1 MMALLQKSMI
11 HCLLVLFG
19 ILSVGGCKEIAV
31 PELLKIDAIS
41 DGVIEQGTRLVVQ
54 GRGFPEQ
61 QEVELRLHGTLFSPG
76 RLPRPLDLSLV
87 GRSQSISSVRVLLSA
102 AHILEILGPVEHG
115 TFRGVLELRFESQRH
130 NGARLRGSKDVVLDI
145 IGASTA
151 SESPLEESARF
162 LAFMGMAVAADLRI
176 KSVQPG
182 SVAFNLGLQVGDHL
196 LGLDEVRVFFLS
208 DLIPRPNVQI
218 SQLRV
223 MSPVTEAV
231 ALTQFHREDFITYD
245 AEIAEGALLIL
256 FLFLS
261 ACFIAARPPAILRYL
276 AYPKAGAQG
285 ARLELSRVAW
295 LSPGAIFTFLVVLLF
310 SQQLRELGLPLLV
323 GINLFILLFCAFL
336 AGGRSYQLGF
346 RLLRG
351 LAESW
356 RQFLALLPLLGAIIL
371 VAVEQGALS
380 FTDFRVAESADGLY
394 IFSSPWGLIAGL
406 SFFLALVPIQGSR
419 TPANLDLGQGSSL
432 SSFRLARISDFSVSS
447 LLSLW
452 VFLFWGRPELSP
464 SFSVS
469 SFLFGLKIVSVLL
482 AFFFLRVRLSRL
494 SLRESLPTLIVPNL
508 LMSVLSGALFLLF
521 TQNRA
526 LQVHQDLLTQITST
540 FALGSTILLIISY
553 FRSLRHWGRETD
565 IWL

>member
-1 MMALLQKSMI
+1 M
-11 HCLLVLFG
+11 
-19 ILSVGGCKEIAV
+19 
-31 PELLKIDAIS
+31 
-41 DGVIEQGTRLVVQ
+41 
-54 GRGFPEQ
+54 
-61 QEVELRLHGTLFSPG
+61 
-76 RLPRPLDLSLV
+76 
-87 GRSQSISSVRVLLSA
+87 
-102 AHILEILGPVEHG
+102 
-115 TFRGVLELRFESQRH
+115 
-130 NGARLRGSKDVVLDI
+130 
-145 IGASTA
+145 
-151 SESPLEESARF
+151 
-162 LAFMGMAVAADLRI
+162 
-176 KSVQPG
+176 
-182 SVAFNLGLQVGDHL
+182 
-196 LGLDEVRVFFLS
+196 RVFFLS

-419 TPANLDLGQGSSL
+419 TPANLDLAQGSS
-432 SSFRLARISDFSVSS
+432 SSSLRLARISDFSVSS